1 MPALSSRLTVLK
13 TRPRSVVLLPDHRFF
28 VRSVPL
34 STDAEAGTARQQIEL
49 ALEAIAPFPLA
60 QLYWGYWTRPGCA
73 RALVFAAYKKRFSS
87 DETEGWADAEWVAPR
102 FGAVLAGASPAP
114 ATTWILRD
122 EAGLTALHFGDATGV
137 PTGVFPA
144 ELAEDASDAERATVR
159 ERLIK
164 ACGGSRTVVDIDDL
178 AIDAGRPGDD
188 ALVIRRDDNP
198 IELSLDDAQA
208 LDVRDQ
214 DELTSRR
221 RARVRDTWLWRSLL
235 AAMVVLLLSL
245 VGEGVLFGLDVW
257 QQGRR
262 AQIAAQFP
270 VVTEI
275 QTAQRLANK
284 VEERRT
290 QRLRPFEMIALVD
303 GPRPESIIF
312 TDTRA
317 TGLYTMEIDAETD
330 NQADVNIYLNALQEL
345 PGTQKVETMDL
356 KATGSRTTLTL
367 KVEFAPG
374 AFAPPE
380 PEPAIETVA
389 TLRGPTGGVR

>member
-34 STDAEAGTARQQIEL
+34 STDAEASPAREQIEL
-49 ALEAIAPFPLA
+49 ALEAIAPFPLS
-60 QLYWGYWTRPGCA
+60 QLYWGYWTRPGCD
-73 RALVFAAYKKRFSS
+73 RALVFAAYKKRFSG
-87 DETEGWADAEWVAPR
+87 DETETWAEAEWVAPR

-114 ATTWILRD
+114 ATTWILRND
-122 EAGLTALHFGDATGV
+122 EGLTALHFGDASGV
-137 PTGVFPA
+137 PTAVIPT
-144 ELAEDASDAERATVR
+144 ELSEEASDREIDAAR

-164 ACGGSRTVVDIDDL
+164 ACGGSRSVEDIKEL
-178 AIDAGRPGDD
+178 EIDAGQPGDD
-188 ALVIRRDDNP
+188 SLVIRRDEKATDL
-198 IELSLDDAQA
+198 ELDDAQC

-221 RARVRDTWLWRSLL
+221 RARVRDTWMWRALL
-235 AAMVVLLLSL
+235 ATIVILLLSL
-245 VGEGVLFGLDVW
+245 LGEGALLGLEVW
-257 QQGRR
+257 QKGRR
-262 AQIAAQFP
+262 EQIALQFP

-389 TLRGPTGGVR
+389 TLGGPTGGVR